1 MRVAF
6 ISDIHSNIEAF
17 LTILNFL
24 EKKKVDQIYVAGDI
38 LGYYYN
44 AVEVVDVCMNRENIF
59 CIRGN
64 HDRDF
69 LTAMSNETVME
80 SFTKKYG
87 SSFKKAQDELKS
99 RLNKNVEKQNA
110 TQKNLQEE
118 EKKLI
123 QQKKLLSQ
131 DEYKKKVDE
140 LRIKV
145 SNLQKNRGENL
156 QKIAKQRAKAKQ
168 ELLDNLNPILKKY
181 MAEKQI
187 RMVIDKKNLIL
198 ADERLDITSDI
209 MKLLN
214 AKIKSV
220 KLD

>member
-1 MRVAF
+1 M
-6 ISDIHSNIEAF
+6 DIFKKFFA
-17 LTILNFL
+17 LTIIFIFFGSNLSAQTPHFIDFQQILN
-24 EKKKVDQIYVAGDI
+24 KSIAG
-38 LGYYYN
+38 
-44 AVEVVDVCMNRENIF
+44 
-59 CIRGN
+59 
-64 HDRDF
+64 
-69 LTAMSNETVME
+69 
-80 SFTKKYG
+80 
-87 SSFKKAQDELKS
+87 KKAQDELKS
-99 RLNKNVEKQNA
+99 RLNKNVEKQNI
-110 TQKNLQEE
+110 TQKNLQDE

-140 LRIKV
+140 LRKKV
-145 SNLQKNRGENL
+145 SNLQKNRSENL

-168 ELLDNLNPILKKY
+168 GLLDALNPLIKQY

>member
-1 MRVAF
+1 MNIIKKFF
-6 ISDIHSNIEAF
+6 IIIIVFNFFGPNLFAQTPHFIDF
-17 LTILNFL
+17 QKILN
-24 EKKKVDQIYVAGDI
+24 QSVAG
-38 LGYYYN
+38 
-44 AVEVVDVCMNRENIF
+44 
-59 CIRGN
+59 
-64 HDRDF
+64 
-69 LTAMSNETVME
+69 
-80 SFTKKYG
+80 
-87 SSFKKAQDELKS
+87 KKAQDELKS
-99 RLNKNVEKQNA
+99 RLKKSVEKQNT
-110 TQKNLQEE
+110 TQKNLQNE

-140 LRIKV
+140 LRQKV
-145 SNLQKNRGENL
+145 SNLQKIRSENL

>member
-1 MRVAF
+1 MKIIAKFFVLVIVFNLFSANLYAQTPHYIDF
-6 ISDIHSNIEAF
+6 QK
-17 LTILNFL
+17 ILN
-24 EKKKVDQIYVAGDI
+24 QSIAG
-38 LGYYYN
+38 
-44 AVEVVDVCMNRENIF
+44 
-59 CIRGN
+59 
-64 HDRDF
+64 
-69 LTAMSNETVME
+69 
-80 SFTKKYG
+80 
-87 SSFKKAQDELKS
+87 KKAQDELKS
-99 RLNKNVEKQNA
+99 RLNKTIEKQNT
-110 TQKNLQEE
+110 TQKSLQDE

-140 LRIKV
+140 LRKKV
-145 SNLQKNRGENL
+145 SNLQKNRSENL

-168 ELLDNLNPILKKY
+168 ELLDALNPLIKKY
-181 MAEKQI
+181 MSEKQI

-198 ADERLDITSDI
+198 ADERLDITNDI